1 MDKIDDG
8 FKLVLQG
15 KADALVCF
23 DIVALHMVEQ
33 FKLDNIVN
41 YPYGFTP
48 ESYSIALTHEHAH
61 LVKGIN
67 AAIYDLKREG
77 VYDKIYD
84 KWYGRFK
91 PNQNSKYL
99 LYALLSLIVLLGLLA
114 IFNLILRK
122 RVKRATRSL
131 VLAKN
136 KAIESDKLKSAFLAN
151 MSHEIRTPLNA
162 IVGFQNNW
170 AKILRPKS
178 ANCICRSFRK
188 IAMPSYNS
196 SMTSLIYPKLRQVRS
211 NLLTAMCLLIRF
223 VKTYCCLSNR
233 HFTRW
238 SN

>member
-1 MDKIDDG
+1 
-8 FKLVLQG
+8 
-15 KADALVCF
+15 
-23 DIVALHMVEQ
+23 MVEQ

-162 IVGFQNNW
+162 IVGF
-170 AKILRPKS
+170 
-178 ANCICRSFRK
+178 RK